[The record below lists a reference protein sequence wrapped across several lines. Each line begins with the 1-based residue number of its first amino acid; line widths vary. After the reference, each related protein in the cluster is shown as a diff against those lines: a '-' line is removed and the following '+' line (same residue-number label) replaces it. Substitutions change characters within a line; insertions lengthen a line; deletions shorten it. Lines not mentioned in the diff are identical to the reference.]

1 MCQSPCLVSP
11 TSEREEM
18 GWEVDLDWVGAVLI
32 TERHGE
38 GERKV
43 VRLIVYLLLFNLL
56 PAHTCFNLGELYYQH
71 SYSLSRV

>member
-1 MCQSPCLVSP
+1 
-11 TSEREEM
+11 M

-32 TERHGE
+32 TERRGE

-56 PAHTCFNLGELYYQH
+56 PAHTCFNLGEVYYQH
-71 SYSLSRV
+71 SYCTPIPCPGFKAQNDVLC